1 MNPSEYTYAVGRI
14 RSNET
19 RLLTAQELNAVI
31 NAAGYQEA
39 VRRLNDRGYE
49 IVGADYASALE
60 KRLSDAW
67 ELVESLL
74 PDRSQFD
81 SILIENDFQ
90 NLKAAVKALVCGKDA
105 AALTFA
111 PSVWDPA
118 LICEAVANNNNEAL
132 PEPLRHAHRSAY
144 RILTQTRFAQL
155 ADSVVDR
162 AALEW
167 SITLADKADHPVMG
181 EIAQTRAACA
191 DIKILYRCVKA
202 NKARSFTARC
212 VCACKAFDKAEI
224 ITAAG
229 QGMEAFLDFVSH
241 TSYADAAAALRDSPA
256 AFEKWCDDKL
266 LSVLRPAKIDIDG
279 VAPLAAYWFAVQNEV
294 KNARII
300 LSAKRNGM
308 TDVAVRGRV
317 REPYV

>member
-19 RLLTAQELNAVI
+19 KLLSSQDMNAVI

-49 IVGADYASALE
+49 IVGADYAPALE
-60 KRLSDAW
+60 KRLADAW
-67 ELVESLL
+67 ELLETLL

-81 SILIENDFQ
+81 SVLIENDFQ

-111 PSVWDPA
+111 PSVWDPS
-118 LICEAVANNNNEAL
+118 LIRGAVARNDNEAL

-167 SITLADKADHPVMG
+167 SIRLAERADHPVMAR
-181 EIAQTRAACA
+181 IAQHKAAGA
-191 DIKILYRCVKA
+191 DIKILYRCIKA
-202 NKARSFTARC
+202 NKAQSFTERC
-212 VCACKAFDKAEI
+212 VAACGAFDKAAI
-224 ITAAG
+224 VSAAM
-229 QGMEAFLDFVSH
+229 QGMDAFWDFLSH
-241 TSYADAAAALRDSPA
+241 TAYADAAAALRESPA
-256 AFEKWCDDKL
+256 AFEKQCDDRL
-266 LSVLRPAKIDIDG
+266 LSLLRPAKTDIDG
-279 VAPLAAYWFAVQNEV
+279 IGPLAAYWFAVQAEV
-294 KNARII
+294 RNARII
-300 LSAKRNGM
+300 LSAKRSGIP
-308 TDVAVRGRV
+308 DEIVRGRV
-317 REPYV
+317 RELYV

>member
-19 RLLTAQELNAVI
+19 KLLTAQDLNGLI
-31 NAAGYQEA
+31 AAGGYEEA
-39 VRRLNDRGYE
+39 VRRLNDRGYAIE
-49 IVGADYASALE
+49 GADYAPALE
-60 KRLSDAW
+60 KRLADAW
-67 ELVESLL
+67 ALVESLL

-81 SILIENDFQ
+81 SLLIENDFQ

-111 PSVWDPA
+111 PSVYDPA
-118 LICEAVANNNNEAL
+118 LIREAVEKNDNEAL

-167 SITLADKADHPVMG
+167 SIRLAESADHPVMR
-181 EIAQTRAACA
+181 EIAQHKAACA

-202 NKARSFTARC
+202 NKAPSFTERC
-212 VCACKAFDKAEI
+212 VCACGAFDKAAMI
-224 ITAAG
+224 AAAQ
-229 QGMEAFLDFVSH
+229 QGMEAFLEELSH
-241 TSYADAAAALRDSPA
+241 TAYADAAVALRESPA

-266 LSVLRPAKIDIDG
+266 LSLLRPAKIDIDG

-294 KNARII
+294 RNVRIV

-308 TDVAVRGRV
+308 TDEEVRGRV
-317 REPYV
+317 RELYV